1 MKAKERK
8 LVRKL
13 RSKGW
18 SPRTIATKVG
28 CAKSSASNW
37 IKDIP
42 LTEDQIKQLKSN
54 QDIGRAKSANHPN
67 SPKKKWE
74 GIRAKAIQAALEE
87 MPYRYSLRELK
98 YVGAALYWAEGDNL
112 SKNAFVFSNS
122 NPAMIKIMRNF
133 LDKICKIPLSKFR
146 GKVQIHPH
154 LNAEKA
160 RQYWSR
166 ISGIPTTQFHKTS
179 ISVSRASKRKRDTLP
194 LGTFNIVISD
204 VILCSKIKG
213 WIEGLK
219 RLGGW
224 RSW

>member
-8 LVRKL
+8 LARKL

-18 SPRTIATKVG
+18 SLRAISAKVG
-28 CAKSSASNW
+28 CAKSSVSQW
-37 IKDIP
+37 IKDIS
-42 LTEDQIKQLKSN
+42 LTEEQIKQLRSN
-54 QDIGRAKSANHPN
+54 QDIGRAKAANHPN

-74 GIRAKAIQAALEE
+74 RIRSKTIQAALEE
-87 MPYRYSLRELK
+87 MPYRYSLQELRC
-98 YVGAALYWAEGDNL
+98 VGSALYWAEGYNL
-112 SKNAFVFSNS
+112 SRAAFVFSNS
-122 NPAMIKIMRNF
+122 DPSMIKIMRNF
-133 LDKICKIPLSKFR
+133 LVKICKIPLNKFR

-160 RQYWSR
+160 KQYWSR
-166 ISGIPTTQFHKTS
+166 ISGIPIAQFHKTS
-179 ISVSRASKRKRDTLP
+179 ISISKASKHKRDTLP